1 MSLFILI
8 LGVVYTVIC
17 VFLIMVVLMQSGK
30 GGGLSGM
37 LGGANPL
44 TDALGSS
51 GAEKTLSKWTTICA
65 VCFFVLAL
73 LLTVLAGKL
82 LKPSRLSDQLKSSAP
97 PIQAPA
103 APSSQIPVG
112 NTPESPA
119 PATSENAPEAPSDA
133 EPAEATPAPPQGTPS
148 SEPSPS
154 SP

>member
-1 MSLFILI
+1 MTLFILI
-8 LGVVYTVIC
+8 LGVVYTAIC
-17 VFLIMVVLMQSGK
+17 VFLILVVLMQSGK

-37 LGGANPL
+37 LGGGNPL

-65 VCFFVLAL
+65 VCFFAL
-73 LLTVLAGKL
+73 SLILTVLAGKL
-82 LKPSRLSDQLKSSAP
+82 LKPTRLSDQLKSSAP

-103 APSSQIPVG
+103 ATSSQIPVG
-112 NTPESPA
+112 NTPESSPPVASEKA
-119 PATSENAPEAPSDA
+119 PDAPSVS